1 MPVEIKRSYD
11 KPSLT
16 DGVRVLVDRLWPRGL
31 TKAKARID
39 HWLKDLAPSDDLR
52 KWYHQSGNWII
63 FKKRYY
69 KELATPEATE
79 ALGTLY
85 ELIGEHEVVTLI
97 YSSAE
102 QEYNNAVALK
112 ELLDGSKKPPSSS
125 GPAKAVAASGR
136 IAKRRPR

>member
-1 MPVEIKRSYD
+1 
-11 KPSLT
+11 
-16 DGVRVLVDRLWPRGL
+16 
-31 TKAKARID
+31 
-39 HWLKDLAPSDDLR
+39 
-52 KWYHQSGNWII
+52 
-63 FKKRYY
+63 
-69 KELATPEATE
+69 
-79 ALGTLY
+79 
-85 ELIGEHEVVTLI
+85 LIGEHEVVTLI

>member
-69 KELATPEATE
+69 KELAS
-79 ALGTLY
+79 
-85 ELIGEHEVVTLI
+85 V
-97 YSSAE
+97 
-102 QEYNNAVALK
+102 
-112 ELLDGSKKPPSSS
+112 
-125 GPAKAVAASGR
+125 
-136 IAKRRPR
+136 